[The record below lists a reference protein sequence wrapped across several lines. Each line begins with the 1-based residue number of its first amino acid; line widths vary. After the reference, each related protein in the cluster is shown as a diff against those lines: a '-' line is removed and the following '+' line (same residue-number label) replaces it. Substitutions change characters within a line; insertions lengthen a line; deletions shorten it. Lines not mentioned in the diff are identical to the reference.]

1 VTTQEDPSQVGA
13 DPALAGP
20 DRPDPVLA
28 GPDRS
33 DPVPAGPDRGDAGG
47 SGAAPDR
54 AVGRHWQVPA
64 ALAVGLAVLGGV
76 CSAGQS
82 TVNGGLAE
90 RVGSPVVA
98 GLVSNGI
105 GTFLLVVAALTLPP
119 VRAGLRRL
127 RDQVRSGGADRL
139 RWWQYLGGIF
149 GALFVAVV
157 ALTVPVLGVA
167 LVTVTQVCGTTL
179 GGVVTDKFGLGPAGR
194 LPVTVVRL
202 GSAMLAVVAV
212 AVAQLGRPLGQVSA
226 GLLALVLLVGAGLS
240 VQSALNGR
248 VNGVARNVGSA
259 SLVNAA
265 VGTSALVLAG
275 IGFGAA
281 GRIPAP
287 AWPGDWWLY
296 LGGAFSIVIVGT
308 SLVAVRTL
316 GVLRSGL
323 GFSAGQMVGALVLD
337 ALVPGMARPTGWLVA
352 GAALTLLAVLLS
364 GLAVRRR
371 SPAS

>member
-1 VTTQEDPSQVGA
+1 MTAREDPAQLKP
-13 DPALAGP
+13 PATGTAPAGAGP
-20 DRPDPVLA
+20 
-28 GPDRS
+28 
-33 DPVPAGPDRGDAGG
+33 
-47 SGAAPDR
+47 
-54 AVGRHWQVPA
+54 GRHWHVPA
-64 ALAVGLAVLGGV
+64 AVAVGLALLGGFA
-76 CSAGQS
+76 SAGQS
-82 TVNGGLAE
+82 TVNGGLSE

-105 GTFLLVVAALTLPP
+105 GTALLLVGALTLPP

-127 RDQVRSGGADRL
+127 RADRL
-139 RWWQYLGGIF
+139 PWWQYLGGIF

-179 GGVVTDKFGLGPAGR
+179 GGVVTDKIGLGPAGR
-194 LPVTVVRL
+194 LPVSVVRL
-202 GSAMLAVVAV
+202 GSAALAVVAV
-212 AVAQLGRPLGQVSA
+212 AIAQLGRPLGQVSF

-259 SLVNAA
+259 SLVNAL

-275 IGFGAA
+275 VGFGAA
-281 GRIPAP
+281 GRLPAP
-287 AWPGDWWLY
+287 VWPGDWWLY
-296 LGGAFSIVIVGT
+296 LGGVLSILIVGS

-337 ALVPGMARPTGWLVA
+337 ALVPGMARPTGWLVT
-352 GAALTLLAVLLS
+352 GAVLTLGAVLLS
-364 GLAVRRR
+364 GLATRRPGR
-371 SPAS
+371 SR

>member
-1 VTTQEDPSQVGA
+1 MTTEEDRA
-13 DPALAGP
+13 RAAAPARA
-20 DRPDPVLA
+20 
-28 GPDRS
+28 
-33 DPVPAGPDRGDAGG
+33 
-47 SGAAPDR
+47 GAA
-54 AVGRHWQVPA
+54 GRHWHIPA
-64 ALAVGLAVLGGV
+64 AVAVGLAVLGGV

-82 TVNGGLAE
+82 TVNGGLSE
-90 RVGSPVVA
+90 RVGSPIVA

-127 RDQVRSGGADRL
+127 RDQARSGGSGEPGRL

-179 GGVVTDKFGLGPAGR
+179 GGVVTDKIGLGPAGR
-194 LPVTVVRL
+194 LPVSVVRL
-202 GSAMLAVVAV
+202 GSAMLAVIAV
-212 AVAQLGRPLGQVSA
+212 AIAQLGRPLGQVSA
-226 GLLALVLLVGAGLS
+226 WLLALVLLAGAGLS

-259 SLVNAA
+259 SLVNAT
-265 VGTSALVLAG
+265 VGTTALVLAG

-281 GRIPAP
+281 GRVPAP

-296 LGGAFSIVIVGT
+296 LGGVLSIVIVGT

-352 GAALTLLAVLLS
+352 GATLTLLAVLLS
-364 GLAVRRR
+364 GLAVRSRATR
-371 SPAS
+371 

>member
-1 VTTQEDPSQVGA
+1 MTTQDDPPQA
-13 DPALAGP
+13 ATAT
-20 DRPDPVLA
+20 RPGD
-28 GPDRS
+28 G
-33 DPVPAGPDRGDAGG
+33 PAGAGAG
-47 SGAAPDR
+47 AGAEAEAGAAAR
-54 AVGRHWQVPA
+54 GGAAAGRHWHVPA
-64 ALAVGLAVLGGV
+64 LLAVGIAVLGGV

-82 TVNGGLAE
+82 TVNGGLSE
-90 RVGSPVVA
+90 RVGSPIVA

-105 GTFLLVVAALTLPP
+105 GTLLLVLAALTLPP

-127 RDQVRSGGADRL
+127 RDQYRSGGSGVAGGSGRL
-139 RWWQYLGGIF
+139 RWWQYLGGIC

-179 GGVVTDKFGLGPAGR
+179 GGVVTDKIGLGPAGR

-202 GSAMLAVVAV
+202 GSAMLAVIAV
-212 AVAQLGRPLGQVSA
+212 GVAQLGRPLGQVSA
-226 GLLALVLLVGAGLS
+226 WLLALVLLAGAGLA

-259 SLVNAA
+259 SLVNAV

-275 IGFGAA
+275 IGFGAT
-281 GRIPAP
+281 GQIPAP
-287 AWPGDWWLY
+287 AWPGEWWLY
-296 LGGAFSIVIVGT
+296 LGGAFSIVIVGS
-308 SLVAVRTL
+308 SLVAVRAL

-337 ALVPGMARPTGWLVA
+337 ALVPGMARPTGWLVG
-352 GAALTLLAVLLS
+352 GAALTLVAVLLS

-371 SPAS
+371 ATAG

>member
-1 VTTQEDPSQVGA
+1 MTTDEDRAQAGA
-13 DPALAGP
+13 AGAPTGAPAST
-20 DRPDPVLA
+20 R
-28 GPDRS
+28 
-33 DPVPAGPDRGDAGG
+33 PAGAVADGAAGDTGG
-47 SGAAPDR
+47 SGAA
-54 AVGRHWQVPA
+54 GRHWHVPA
-64 ALAVGLAVLGGV
+64 AVAVGLAVLGGV

-82 TVNGGLAE
+82 TVNGGLSE

-127 RDQVRSGGADRL
+127 RDQARSGGPGGPGGPGRL
-139 RWWQYLGGIF
+139 RWWQYFGGIF

-179 GGVVTDKFGLGPAGR
+179 GGVVTDKIGLGPAGR
-194 LPVTVVRL
+194 LPVSVVRL
-202 GSAMLAVVAV
+202 GSAMLAVIAV
-212 AVAQLGRPLGQVSA
+212 AIAQLGRPLGQVSA
-226 GLLALVLLVGAGLS
+226 GLLALVLLAGAGLS

-259 SLVNAA
+259 SLVNAT

-287 AWPGDWWLY
+287 VWPGDWWLY
-296 LGGAFSIVIVGT
+296 LGGVLSIVIVGT

-352 GAALTLLAVLLS
+352 GAVLTLLAVLLS

-371 SPAS
+371 APAR